1 MKNVTLIILFLLF
14 FVAPACEKDEKPQAD
29 LFWETE
35 STDETPPS
43 LSVLPLDLSTVTGLI
58 SFGNNLPETKN
69 PTLEYYTN
77 SPDVVLKAVC
87 GGTIS
92 KVTLN
97 SNPAVPDYSI
107 FIKHKANSSWTVI
120 YDHIKNPAVKVG
132 DVVVAGA
139 NLGTVGVGNRVELQ
153 INKMVYGNADI
164 SVCPLLVATQ
174 SFIDGHNI
182 LRERLAQSYP
192 GYYLTLCNATI
203 ATP

>member
-120 YDHIKNPAVKVG
+120 YDHIKNPAVKAG

-153 INKMVYGNADI
+153 INKMVYGIAAI
-164 SVCPLLVATQ
+164 SVCTLLVATQ

-192 GYYLTLCNATI
+192 GAYLTLCNATI
-203 ATP
+203 VTP